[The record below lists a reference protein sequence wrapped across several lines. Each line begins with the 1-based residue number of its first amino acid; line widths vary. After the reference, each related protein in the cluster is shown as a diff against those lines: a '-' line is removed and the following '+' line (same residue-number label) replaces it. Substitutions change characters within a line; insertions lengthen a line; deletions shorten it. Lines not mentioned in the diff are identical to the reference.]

1 MQAFFVSLA
10 TVFLGEMG
18 DKTQLL
24 SILLA
29 TRFRQPWVI
38 IAGIFIAT
46 LANHTA
52 AGAAGAWLREALP
65 ATVLLWGVALW
76 FIVVGLWAL
85 RPDKVEDAAA
95 QRTGGALAVTIVSFF
110 LAEIGDKTQI
120 ATAVLAAR
128 FDSLA
133 EVVAGTTLGMLLAD
147 APVVLLGSALAGR
160 IPLRATRVG
169 AAAVFIALGVMTLI
183 VGLSET

>member
-1 MQAFFVSLA
+1 MQATLVSLV

-24 SILLA
+24 AILLA
-29 TRFRQPWVI
+29 ARFRRPWVI

-46 LANHTA
+46 LANHTV
-52 AGAAGAWLREALP
+52 AGAVGTWLRQALP
-65 ATVLLWGVALW
+65 PTVLLWGVAVS
-76 FIVVGLWAL
+76 FIAVGLWAL
-85 RPDKVEDAAA
+85 RPDKVEDAEA
-95 QRTGGALAVTIVSFF
+95 QRAGSALGVTIVSFF

-147 APVVLLGSALAGR
+147 APVVFLGSALAGR
-160 IPLRATRVG
+160 IPLRATRL
-169 AAAVFIALGVMTLI
+169 AAAALFIVLGVATLI
-183 VGLSET
+183 VGLGQA